1 MVVQE
6 NTSDKNEMP
15 EARRRVDCRRRLP
28 RGNAVL
34 PHCRRP
40 LRRTLIPSLAMLSA
54 FAVSGYPLRAQGTT
68 QTRIDTIRLSLADA
82 RALAL
87 RANQE
92 LRASRFDID
101 IARGELRQAGLLM
114 RANPE
119 TDVRAGGEGAEFGV
133 GQEIEIA
140 RQRSA
145 RRAAATAG
153 LERATASVT
162 NVARTALGDVDRT
175 FYGFVAS
182 DRRMLLAEEFLA
194 LNQRLAEASDRR
206 LQAGQISRLE
216 FNLAIVEFGRSR
228 ARAIAARR
236 ARAEVVAELQ
246 QLLGLE
252 PTTAIVPVVDSTLV
266 PLAAEATSVGAV
278 PALVPAP
285 ALSAI
290 TAVEGRRPALAL
302 DSLITLALSRRP
314 DLVARSAAVRE
325 ATAQVSVARR
335 DAFPNL
341 LLRAASEP
349 LEDGS
354 REFRPGLGL
363 TVPAFNRNQGQ
374 VQARRA
380 ATTQA
385 EIERVTLMLRVRSE
399 VSRAVASYES
409 AAEET
414 NVLETTV
421 LAPARENRRLLE
433 IAFREGKVGLPVLL
447 LIRNQVIDAELE
459 YWDAWLAEREALA
472 DLAEAIGET
481 VVGFDPRTPR

>member
-6 NTSDKNEMP
+6 NTETNEMP
-15 EARRRVDCRRRLP
+15 QARRRIDSRARLPQRYAMFPGCTGHVRRL
-28 RGNAVL
+28 L
-34 PHCRRP
+34 
-40 LRRTLIPSLAMLSA
+40 LSLLAMLGAFTVPGSA
-54 FAVSGYPLRAQGTT
+54 LRAQAAT
-68 QTRIDTIRLSLADA
+68 QTRIDTVRLSLADA
-82 RALAL
+82 RALAI
-87 RANQE
+87 RANPE
-92 LRASRFDID
+92 LRAARFDIA
-101 IARGELRQAGLLM
+101 IARGELRQSALLM

-119 TDVRAGGEGAEFGV
+119 TDVLAGGEGAEFAV

-140 RQRSA
+140 GQRGV

-182 DRRMLLAEEFLA
+182 DRRMILAEEILA
-194 LNQRLAEASDRR
+194 LNQRLAEASDRQ

-236 ARAEVVAELQ
+236 ARAEVVAELR

-278 PALVPAP
+278 PALVPVP

-290 TAVEGRRPALAL
+290 APVDGRRRPLAL

-314 DLVARSAAVRE
+314 DLVAGSAAVRE

-349 LEDGS
+349 VEGGS

-363 TVPAFNRNQGQ
+363 TVPAFNRNQGE

-380 ATTQA
+380 AATQA
-385 EIERVTLMLRVRSE
+385 EIERVTLILRVRSE
-399 VSRAVASYES
+399 VSRAVANYES

-447 LIRNQVIDAELE
+447 LMRNQVIDAELE
-459 YWDAWLAEREALA
+459 YWDAWLAEREAIA

>member
-1 MVVQE
+1 
-6 NTSDKNEMP
+6 
-15 EARRRVDCRRRLP
+15 
-28 RGNAVL
+28 
-34 PHCRRP
+34 
-40 LRRTLIPSLAMLSA
+40 MLGA
-54 FAVSGYPLRAQGTT
+54 FAVSGSPLRAQGAT

-87 RANQE
+87 RANPE
-92 LRASRFDID
+92 LRASRLDID
-101 IARGELRQAGLLM
+101 IARGQLRQAGLLM

-119 TDVRAGGEGAEFGV
+119 TDVLAGGEGAEFGV

-140 RQRSA
+140 GQRGA

-153 LERATASVT
+153 LARATASVT
-162 NVARTALGDVDRT
+162 NVARTAVGEVDRR

-182 DRRMLLAEEFLA
+182 DRRKLLAEEILA

-266 PLAAEATSVGAV
+266 PLAAEATSVGPM

-290 TAVEGRRPALAL
+290 TAVGGRRPALAL

-349 LEDGS
+349 VEGGS

-363 TVPAFNRNQGQ
+363 TVPAFNRNQGE

-380 ATTQA
+380 AATQA

-409 AAEET
+409 AAAET

-472 DLAEAIGET
+472 NLAEAIGET